1 MPFGKIHSIMF
12 NPRFNGNFRYPAVF
26 ILFLAL
32 ITFFCSCNNQS
43 RNLSS
48 PNSVNI
54 SPSQNSSV
62 SAADISS
69 SETPTQTNPNPI
81 DGSLMILIPAGEFVM
96 GAKDDDTDA
105 KANEKPA
112 HKVYLDSYYI
122 YKHEVTYRQFKKF
135 LDSTGYKPLG
145 NWSRGDKPE
154 RQDHPVMYITYPDA
168 VEYCKWAKVDL
179 PTEAQWEKA
188 ARGSYGRKYPWGNDW
203 DPEKCNNIELTDK
216 DIMAKMADIHNKRG
230 TVPVGSIPGDI
241 SPYGVMDMGGNINEW
256 CRDWYKSGYYKKS
269 PANNPSGPQ
278 KGTEKSTRGGAWSM
292 GSKRCR
298 ATSRWSGSV
307 ESDLDDYGFRCVKIV
322 NNKTSPKNK

>member
-1 MPFGKIHSIMF
+1 M
-12 NPRFNGNFRYPAVF
+12 VL
-26 ILFLAL
+26 ILYIIL
-32 ITFFCSCNNQS
+32 
-43 RNLSS
+43 LSS
-48 PNSVNI
+48 CSNKDSRSGHFDAHPSNI
-54 SPSQNSSV
+54 SPSTVNSSV
-62 SAADISS
+62 IRPTA
-69 SETPTQTNPNPI
+69 ETPTQTITNPI

-96 GAKDDDTDA
+96 GAKDDDADA
-105 KANEKPA
+105 KANEKPE
-112 HKVYLDSYYI
+112 HKVYLDAYYI

-135 LDSTGYKPLG
+135 LNATGYKPVG

-168 VEYCKWAKVDL
+168 VEYCKWAKVEL

-188 ARGSYGRKYPWGNDW
+188 ARGSDGRKYPWGNEW

-216 DIMAKMADIHNKRG
+216 NIMAKMADIHNKRG

-241 SPYGVMDMGGNINEW
+241 SPYGVTDMGGNINEW

-269 PANNPSGPQ
+269 PAKNPSGPP

-298 ATSRWSGSV
+298 TTSRWSGSV
-307 ESDLDDYGFRCVKIV
+307 ESDLDDYGFRCVKKAEGEI
-322 NNKTSPKNK
+322 SPQKE